1 MVVGHEKKLFSKISQ
16 LDKVI
21 LMQLHLTIVV
31 GCKLSSAHD
40 MLTSSFSYNLVAAQ
54 ASLVAQSWRWVL

>member
-21 LMQLHLTIVV
+21 LMQLHLTMVV
-31 GCKLSSAHD
+31 GCKISSAHG
-40 MLTSSFSYNLVAAQ
+40 MLSSSFSYNLFAAQ
-54 ASLVAQSWRWVL
+54 ALLVT

>member
-21 LMQLHLTIVV
+21 LMQLHLTMVV
-31 GCKLSSAHD
+31 GCKISSAHD
-40 MLTSSFSYNLVAAQ
+40 MLSSSISYNLFAAQ
-54 ASLVAQSWRWVL
+54 ALLVA